1 MAANLGWVNIQGTAS
16 SVIGTDNG
24 IVVKVSGQQL
34 EATSDI
40 IWDSTAKNLTITG
53 ASTSSTALTIT
64 GKVSSN
70 AVSTTDVT
78 ATGEILVGS
87 DSRSLSN
94 MGQITGQG
102 NALTITGT
110 EVVPADF
117 RSLVYG
123 PISVSADAT
132 LTIGTGAIIAIRPD
146 SDLPAVLAS

>member
-1 MAANLGWVNIQGTAS
+1 
-16 SVIGTDNG
+16 
-24 IVVKVSGQQL
+24 
-34 EATSDI
+34 
-40 IWDSTAKNLTITG
+40 
-53 ASTSSTALTIT
+53 
-64 GKVSSN
+64 
-70 AVSTTDVT
+70 
-78 ATGEILVGS
+78 
-87 DSRSLSN
+87 

-102 NALTITGT
+102 NALTIAGT